1 MKKKFIAL
9 LSAIAV
15 CAAFAG
21 CEKNNNSSSDAE
33 NSSVNNSEASQNS
46 DGETTGEN
54 SENNEFLSMFNKKC
68 WFGTNSE
75 NTYAVAFLDDKIS
88 LTAVE
93 NGETSNTEGYWT
105 LNDSELYI
113 FNDEE
118 KTDEAGLYTLTTAM
132 DGETVFIDFNDVVLA
147 PTEDYTYENISSSA
161 DSLKSAAEFAGVISD
176 DSVWIQKN
184 ENSMYML
191 NCTPLKA
198 IFSGSETDG
207 SFINSDGIW
216 GIDNKNI
223 YFFGNDNTLSAYYE
237 WGISND
243 GSEITFNGYGK
254 NIEFTKSE
262 NTDIDS
268 IINEISDFSSQTSD
282 IAVSES

>member
-21 CEKNNNSSSDAE
+21 CEKNNDSSSETE
-33 NSSVNNSEASQNS
+33 NSSVENTETS
-46 DGETTGEN
+46 GETTAEN
-54 SENNEFLSMFNKKC
+54 SENDEFGSMVNKKC

-184 ENSMYML
+184 ETSMYML

-216 GIDNKNI
+216 GIDDKNI

-243 GSEITFNGYGK
+243 GSAITFNGYGK

-282 IAVSES
+282 TAVSES